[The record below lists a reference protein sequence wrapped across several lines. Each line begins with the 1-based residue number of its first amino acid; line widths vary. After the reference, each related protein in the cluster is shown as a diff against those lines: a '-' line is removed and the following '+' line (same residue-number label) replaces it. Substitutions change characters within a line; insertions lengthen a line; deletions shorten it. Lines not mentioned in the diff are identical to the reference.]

1 MPLET
6 CEITV
11 RIAVRDP
18 QGEPQ
23 VAPEGHDAVLTS
35 LQKREIVDET
45 VRTVLRT
52 LRLIES
58 R

>member
-1 MPLET
+1 MPIEM

-23 VAPEGHDAVLTS
+23 VAPAGQAAVLTS
-35 LQKREIVDET
+35 LQRREIVDET
-45 VRTVLRT
+45 VRMVLRT
-52 LRLIES
+52 LSLMEAR
-58 R
+58 